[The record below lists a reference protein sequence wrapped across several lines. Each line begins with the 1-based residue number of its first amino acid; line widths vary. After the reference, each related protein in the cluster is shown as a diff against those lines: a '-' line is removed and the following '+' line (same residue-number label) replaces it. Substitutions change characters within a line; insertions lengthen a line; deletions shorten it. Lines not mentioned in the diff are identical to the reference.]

1 MALLYIQ
8 ISLKTKPFILAGIDK
23 NARRLLNFFRAASG
37 RKLCEDADKDI
48 LQTEKAYI
56 SSFTASAL

>member
-8 ISLKTKPFILAGIDK
+8 ISLKTKPFILVGIDK

-37 RKLCEDADKDI
+37 RKLCEDADNDTCLTTI
-48 LQTEKAYI
+48 EYNYI
-56 SSFTASAL
+56 CA